1 MLVAQLSA
9 LVEAVLLVVGTLALL
24 CIFICLG
31 AMPAIID
38 LLSRRMSSSFRPQRR
53 FSASNPYGGV
63 ISMAEYVEFL
73 WGQRFRVTNADRQVA
88 GWLSALVLE
97 RQSDTEPIKRQLSL
111 VKLRHDFRLTI
122 SLQPIGGLLCCL
134 RSPNDELRILA
145 VWLLGRCASGAAVNA
160 VKSLSEDSNARI
172 RREVVR
178 AFQRMAEWTELQ
190 AMAKDDPDAHVRT
203 QATTLLITTKRPYA
217 ARLSRFARHTGGEPF
232 EPGRY
237 SSHMPVFMLHPVGPG
252 TPAKSRDFIRRILEH
267 IRELVRSRFKNH
279 AA

>member
-9 LVEAVLLVVGTLALL
+9 LVEAVLLVVGTLVFL
-24 CIFICLG
+24 CVFICLG
-31 AMPAIID
+31 ALPAIID
-38 LLSRRMSSSFRPQRR
+38 WLSRRTSPSFRPRRR
-53 FSASNPYGGV
+53 FSAPSSYGCMF
-63 ISMAEYVEFL
+63 SMAEYVEFL
-73 WGQRFRVTNADRQVA
+73 WGNRVRVTNADHQVA

-97 RQSDTEPIKRQLSL
+97 RQSDIEPTKRKFAL
-111 VKLRHDFRLTI
+111 VELRHDFRLII
-122 SLQPIGGLLCCL
+122 SLRPIGGLLCCL
-134 RSPNDELRILA
+134 RSPNDELRLLA

-190 AMAKDDPDAHVRT
+190 AMAKYDQDARVCT
-203 QATTLLITTKRPYA
+203 QATTSSMTTKRPYA
-217 ARLSRFARHTGGEPF
+217 ARLNRFMRHIRGEHF
-232 EPGRY
+232 EPGHY
-237 SSHMPVFMLHPVGPG
+237 SSHMPVFMVQPVGPG
-252 TPAKSRDFIRRILEH
+252 KPAKSRDFIRRILEH